1 MEKLKLWFLRKFR
14 GIDTSP
20 REFEIWMHHQIGKQ
34 LQGGQVFYAI
44 AVRGRPGI
52 PTIGEDWKLY
62 AEFDDAESKRKRL
75 QSGNPNITLELRIV
89 RNFYSEVK

>member
-1 MEKLKLWFLRKFR
+1 MNKLKLWWWKLR

-20 REFEIWMHHQIGKQ
+20 DHFNAWFENMLGRK

-44 AVRGRPGI
+44 AVKGRPGI
-52 PTIGEDWKLY
+52 PTIGPDWKLY
-62 AEFDDAESKRKRL
+62 AEYDKAEKKRKRL
-75 QSGNPNITLELRIV
+75 QEASPQLTLELRIV